1 MNKLL
6 VLFLSLAATAFAT
19 TRITMVRNE
28 KVIAYEE
35 ILHPAENESGS
46 DGFPSVT
53 IFLSDG
59 PVQIMDEAG
68 KPKLVTVKRGEELFR
83 PAKSW
88 KLYAGSNVEVRFVRV
103 EFCGNG
109 SSQTWGRT
117 GVAPDYK
124 LPLENNYCRVTD
136 IRFGAGTN
144 EPLHSHHDRVV
155 ICLSGAQLRHR
166 MPDGREEESSLKTG
180 EVVWRKGATHIGQNV
195 GKTDFWAI
203 TVEPK

>member
-1 MNKLL
+1 MKKLL
-6 VLFLSLAATAFAT
+6 LLFLSLIATAFAT

-68 KPKLVTVKRGEELFR
+68 KPKLVTVKAGEVLFR
-83 PAKSW
+83 LAKSW
-88 KLYAGSNVEVRFVRV
+88 KLYAASNVEIRFVRV
-103 EFCGNG
+103 EFCGKG
-109 SSQTWGRT
+109 SAETWGRT

-124 LPLENNYCRVTD
+124 LPLENHYCRVTD
-136 IRFGAGTN
+136 IRFAAGTN
-144 EPLHSHHDRVV
+144 EPLHSHHARVV
-155 ICLSGAQLRHR
+155 ICFSGAQLRHR
-166 MPDGREEESSLKTG
+166 LPDGREEESSLKTG
-180 EVVWRKGATHIGQNV
+180 EVVWRKSATHIGQNV
-195 GKTDFWAI
+195 GKTDFWAV

>member
-1 MNKLL
+1 VKKLL
-6 VLFLSLAATAFAT
+6 LLFLSLIATAFAT

-68 KPKLVTVKRGEELFR
+68 KPKLVTVKAGEVLFR
-83 PAKSW
+83 LAKSW
-88 KLYAGSNVEVRFVRV
+88 KLYAASNVEIRFVRV
-103 EFCGNG
+103 EFCGKG
-109 SSQTWGRT
+109 SAETWGRT

-124 LPLENNYCRVTD
+124 LPLENHYCRVTD
-136 IRFGAGTN
+136 IRFAAGTN

-155 ICLSGAQLRHR
+155 ICFSGAQLRHR
-166 MPDGREEESSLKTG
+166 LPDGREEESSLKTG
-180 EVVWRKGATHIGQNV
+180 EVVWRKSATHIGQNV